1 MRFAR
6 RAGGGGSARRSES
19 ATSSGPSRRRLGVYV
34 DAPFRSTQSDGGRVA
49 TDSAAFGF
57 LLFASE
63 VGRNFDAVVFFGRK
77 ASSDDPAVV
86 HGLPEGVQLA
96 KLAHYSSLRRLRE
109 VARAAIGTFSG
120 MWAGLSRVDLV
131 WVFGPHPFAVL
142 LVALALLRRKQVVLG
157 VRQDTV
163 EYYRGRLPSRWW
175 RPALVPIRVLDLTY
189 RLLARRLRATV
200 VGPELARR
208 YGDSRVVLPMIV
220 SLVRAADVAAAPA
233 PADWNGTIDLLTV
246 GRLEPEKNPLL
257 LVDVLA
263 LLEAEE
269 PGRFRLTWAGD
280 GRLSEAVAARA
291 AQLRVAH
298 LVDLR
303 GFVPFG
309 DELYRLYRSAHA
321 FVHVS
326 LTEGVPQVLIEA
338 LAAGLPV
345 VATDVGGV
353 RYVLDGGSAGL
364 LVPPADPRAL
374 VGAITEISRDATL
387 RARLAN
393 RALTVARELTLESQ
407 ARRVAAFLEDQ
418 DPEA

>member
-6 RAGGGGSARRSES
+6 LAGGSGSES
-19 ATSSGPSRRRLGVYV
+19 ATSSGPSPRRLGVYV
-34 DAPFRSTQSDGGRVA
+34 DAPFRSTRSGGGRIA
-49 TDSAAFGF
+49 TNSAAFGF

-63 VGRNFDAVVFFGRK
+63 VGRNFDAVVFFGRT
-77 ASSDDPAVV
+77 ASPDDPSVV
-86 HGLPEGVQLA
+86 HRLPEGVQLA
-96 KLAHYSSLRRLRE
+96 GLAHYSNLRRLRE
-109 VARAAIGTFSG
+109 VARAAIGTGRG
-120 MWAGLSRVDLV
+120 MWTGLSRVDVV

-142 LVALALLRRKQVVLG
+142 LIALALLRRRQVVLG

-163 EYYRGRLPSRWW
+163 EYYRGRLPSPRW
-175 RPALVPIRVLDLTY
+175 RPALVPVRVLDLAY
-189 RLLARRLRATV
+189 RLLARRLRTTV

-208 YGDSRVVLPMIV
+208 YGDGPVVLPMTV

-233 PADWNGTIDLLTV
+233 QADWNGTIDLLTV

-257 LVDVLA
+257 LVDALA

-269 PGRFRLTWAGD
+269 AGRFRLTWAGD

-291 AQLRVAH
+291 VQLRVAH
-298 LVDLR
+298 LLDLR

-309 DELYRLYRSAHA
+309 DELFRLYRSAHA

-353 RYVLDGGSAGL
+353 RSVLDSGSAGL
-364 LVPPADPRAL
+364 LVPPADLRAL
-374 VGAITEISRDATL
+374 VGAIREISRDATL